1 MRTRFS
7 TFLAIAVAF
16 ALVVSAFALTGCG
29 KKQDITG
36 EWRVQGSP
44 MVFVITETEMKL
56 PGGSLLPYTIDFDAG
71 TITFATGAGGGTIAP
86 FTLSDDGSILTITET
101 GQDGSQV
108 DTVFEKISDNVDA
121 EARVEGMGSSTEE
134 TTTE

>member
-36 EWRVQGSP
+36 EWRIQGSP
-44 MVFVITETEMKL
+44 MIVVITESEFKM
-56 PGGSLLPYTIDFDAG
+56 PGGASFGYAIDFGAG
-71 TITFATGAGGGTIAP
+71 TITLGLGQDNEASAP
-86 FTLSDDGSILTITET
+86 FTLSEDGALLTITET
-101 GQDGSQV
+101 AEDGTQ
-108 DTVFEKISDNVDA
+108 TATILEKISDNVDA